1 MENVGCMAF
10 SIKIAPITV
19 FFIASGSILLADD
32 TDTVDFAH
40 DIVPILRE
48 HCFEC
53 HGGDEAEG
61 GFSINNRRLFLEG
74 EAAIPGDAV
83 ESLFLQLIE
92 DPDPEY
98 RMPSKDKPPVPEE
111 EIELLKRWVNE
122 GMEWETG
129 FAFGEPA
136 YQAPLRPRLPALPAP
151 KDGRG
156 HPVDRL
162 VDTYLAESDIY
173 QPKPLDDATFLRR
186 VSMDLVGLLPTV
198 EETRTFLSDKSPE
211 KRERA
216 IESLLSRDI
225 DYTEHWLTFWNDL
238 LRNDYDGTGFI
249 TGGRSQISSWL
260 YGSLKENKPY
270 DSMISELIAPP
281 SDESSGFID
290 GIKWRGVVS
299 AGQSLPVQFAQSVSQ
314 SFLGINLK
322 CASCHD
328 SFIDQ
333 WTLADSYNL
342 AAVYSEEPLELTRCD
357 KPTGVMAK
365 AAWLFPEIGQVDP
378 SAPKTERL
386 AQLADLF
393 THPQNG
399 RVTRTIVNRLWA
411 QLMGRGIVHPLDA
424 MGTGA
429 LELRSARL
437 ARLRFQENGYDIK
450 RTLRLIANSHA
461 YQSQAS
467 SLDEGDNADYVYR
480 GPVSK
485 RLTAEQFVD
494 AVWRVGN
501 AAPAVMDAPIARDKV
516 SDSLAEELSVPSTW
530 IWGAS
535 LDHGLPPHGERVIAY
550 RTFSPAKPLSSATFV
565 AAADLEYEVI
575 FNGERIFSG
584 RGWKDLK
591 AGVITSRIR
600 PQENRLLIGAENA
613 GSRPNAAGIFCAIRL
628 EYSDGSHEVIQT
640 DEQWLTRSIPPDT
653 ADLTEYDLD
662 SGDWDRARIANDTGW
677 ENGTNERA
685 GTILAKAYVGREKPV
700 RAALV
705 KNNSLMR
712 ALGRPN
718 RDQIVTSRPNELT
731 TLEAVDLS
739 TSFPLI
745 DHLRSGAGRLLER
758 HEKDPTTL
766 IDDIYLTLMTRFPSK
781 SEQRLLRGALGRNPD
796 TEDVTDVLWALAMTP
811 EFFILR

>member
-1 MENVGCMAF
+1 MAF
-10 SIKIAPITV
+10 SKENSPIAL
-19 FFIASGSILLADD
+19 FFLASGRMLLATE
-32 TDTVDFAH
+32 TDKVDFAH

-98 RMPSKDKPPVPEE
+98 RMPSKDNPPVPEE
-111 EIELLKRWVNE
+111 QVELLKRWVNE
-122 GMEWETG
+122 GVEWETG

-136 YQAPLRPRLPALPAP
+136 YKAPLRPRLPALPAP
-151 KDGRG
+151 KDGRD

-162 VDTYLAESDIY
+162 VDTYLAEHDIP
-173 QPKPLDDATFLRR
+173 QPKRLDDAKFLRR

-216 IESLLSRDI
+216 IESLLARDI

-260 YGSLKENKPY
+260 YAALKENKAY
-270 DSMISELIAPP
+270 DLMISELIAPP
-281 SDESSGFID
+281 NEESSGFID
-290 GIKWRGVVS
+290 GIEWRGVVS
-299 AGQSLPVQFAQSVSQ
+299 AGQSLPIQFAQSVSQ

-342 AAVYSEEPLELTRCD
+342 AAVYSEQPLELTRCD

-378 SAPKTERL
+378 AAPKTERL

-393 THPQNG
+393 TDPQNG
-399 RVTRTIVNRLWA
+399 RFTRTIVNRLWA

-424 MGTGA
+424 MGTEPWNGD
-429 LELRSARL
+429 LLDWL
-437 ARLRFQENGYDIK
+437 AYDFQENGYDIK
-450 RTLRLIANSHA
+450 RTLRLITNSHA

-467 SLDEGDNADYVYR
+467 SLDEGDNSDYVYR

-494 AVWRVGN
+494 AVWGVGC
-501 AAPAVMDAPIARDKV
+501 AAPAAMDAPVARDKV
-516 SDSLAEELSVPSTW
+516 SESLIEELSVPSTW

-550 RTFSPAKPLSSATFV
+550 LTFSPAKPLSSATLI

-600 PQENRLLIGAENA
+600 PEENRLLIGAENA
-613 GSRPNAAGIFCAIRL
+613 GSKPNTAGIFCAIRL
-628 EYSDGSHEVIQT
+628 EYDDGSHVVMQT

-662 SGDWDRARIANDTGW
+662 SGHWDRARVASDTGW
-677 ENGTNERA
+677 EKGTNERA
-685 GTILAKAYVGREKPV
+685 GTILAKAYVGRDKPV

-718 RDQIVTSRPNELT
+718 RDQIVTSRPKELT

-745 DHLRSGAGRLLER
+745 DHLRSGAGRMLER
-758 HEKDPTTL
+758 HEKDPATL
-766 IDDIYLTLMTRFPSK
+766 IDDIFLTLMTRFPSK
-781 SEQRLLRGALGRNPD
+781 SEQRLLRGALGQNPD
-796 TEDVTDVLWALAMTP
+796 TEAVTDLLWALSMTP